1 MNLSI
6 AQALSQKLQISLDYV
21 VREEYE
27 ILLLKEL
34 FESEFGAN
42 IVFKGGTALRLAYAS
57 ARFSED
63 LDFTLIKEIDREK
76 FIEFLKKI
84 KEKYP
89 AIVNIEP
96 TEKFYTVFA
105 LVRIKED
112 YLSHTFSIKVEI
124 SKREGEWV
132 KDKDYS
138 DKVIR
143 SEVTPL
149 TVLVQVAS
157 LEAIL
162 VEKEDALKNRK
173 AARDLFDYWY
183 INELLGKEVKVD
195 FSGFNKEPARAEL
208 HRLLA
213 RPYWKVIDSWLK

>member
-183 INELLGKEVKVD
+183 INELLGRKVKVD